1 MSLVMIGLEIHAQ
14 ITALNSKLF
23 CSCRGNYRDLRPN
36 SNICEICCGL
46 PGSLPVINQKA
57 IEYSTMTSIAL
68 GCKVPDK
75 IMFYRKNYFYPD
87 LPKNFQITQYNVYGI
102 SSIGIDGKYELE
114 DAKQIRISRIQLEE
128 DPGRIVYSE
137 GGMNPRNTALIDYNR
152 AGVAL
157 IEIVTEPDFT
167 GPKEVRQFLNKLSL
181 TLEHLGI
188 CDTLLE
194 GSVRCDVNVSMNGG
208 NKVEIKNINSFKEVE
223 KAIKYEITRQSSVYN
238 RNLNIEHET
247 RHWDDKKKITFKA
260 RSKEEEHDYRYFP
273 EPDIPVIVLGSDFVA
288 NLKKRMPEQPNQRFE
303 RFKLK
308 YKLSE
313 HTSNILINDK
323 KLADFFESTLKL
335 HFSPT
340 EIANILVT
348 DFKSLIENDNESTDY
363 LKNLKV
369 KPEHIAELAKLIEG
383 NKISRITAKD
393 ILVKIF
399 ESGKLPSEVVNSS
412 NSYKIADEKT
422 IMDAVQSVFDT
433 EKSAVED
440 AKKNTEAINFL
451 LGKVMKFT
459 NGRADPKI
467 AMRLINSKLSDPEK
481 Q

>member
-1 MSLVMIGLEIHAQ
+1 MSMVMIGLEIHAQ

-23 CSCRGNYRDLRPN
+23 CSCRGNYRDLGPN
-36 SNICEICCGL
+36 TNICEICCGL
-46 PGSLPVINQKA
+46 PGSLPVINKRA
-57 IEYSTMTSIAL
+57 IEYSTMTSVAL

-87 LPKNFQITQYNVYGI
+87 LPKNFQITQYNVYGF
-102 SSIGIDGKYELE
+102 SSIGVDGIYELD

-128 DPGRIVYSE
+128 DPGRIAYSE
-137 GGMNPRNTALIDYNR
+137 GGMNVRNSALIDYNR

-157 IEIVTEPDFT
+157 IEIVTKPDFT

-181 TLEHLGI
+181 TLEHIGV

-194 GSVRCDVNVSMNGG
+194 GSVRCDVNVSMEGG
-208 NKVEIKNINSFKEVE
+208 NKVEIKNINSFREVE
-223 KAIKYEITRQSSVYN
+223 KAINYEITRQTSLYS
-238 RNLNIEHET
+238 RNLKIEHET
-247 RHWDDKKKITFKA
+247 RHWDDRKKITFKS

-273 EPDIPVIVLGSDFVA
+273 EPDIPIIVLGNDFVS
-288 NLKKRMPEQPNQRFE
+288 NLKKRMPELPNQRFE
-303 RFKLK
+303 RFVSK

-323 KLADFFESTLKL
+323 KLADFFESTLKIY
-335 HFSPT
+335 FSPT
-340 EIANILVT
+340 EIANFLVT
-348 DFKSLIENDNESTDY
+348 DFKSLIEDDSESTDY

-369 KPEHIAELAKLIEG
+369 KPEHIAELVKLIEG

-399 ESGKLPSEVVNSS
+399 ESGMLPSEVMNNT
-412 NSYKIADEKT
+412 NSYKISDEKT
-422 IMDAVQSVFDT
+422 LMDAIQSVFDK

-440 AKKNTEAINFL
+440 AKTNSEAINFL

-467 AMRLINSKLSDPEK
+467 AMRIINNKLHNPDK
-481 Q
+481 

>member
-1 MSLVMIGLEIHAQ
+1 MSLIMIGLEIHAQ

-23 CSCRGNYRDLRPN
+23 CSCRGNYRDLGPN
-36 SNICEICCGL
+36 TNICEICCGL
-46 PGSLPVINQKA
+46 PGSLPVINQSA
-57 IEYSTMTSIAL
+57 IEYSTMTSLAL

-87 LPKNFQITQYNVYGI
+87 LPKNFQITQYNVYGF
-102 SSIGIDGKYELE
+102 SSIGVDGIYELD

-128 DPGRIVYSE
+128 DPGRIAYSE
-137 GGMNPRNTALIDYNR
+137 GGMNVRNSALIDYNR

-181 TLEHLGI
+181 TLEHIGV

-194 GSVRCDVNVSMNGG
+194 GSVRCDVNVSMEGG
-208 NKVEIKNINSFKEVE
+208 NKVEIKNINSFREVE
-223 KAIKYEITRQSSVYN
+223 KAINYEITRQSSLYS
-238 RNLNIEHET
+238 RNLKIEHET
-247 RHWDDKKKITFKA
+247 RHWDDRKKITFKS

-273 EPDIPVIVLGSDFVA
+273 EPDIPIIVLGNDFA
-288 NLKKRMPEQPNQRFE
+288 SNLKKRMPELPNQRFE
-303 RFKLK
+303 RFVSK

-323 KLADFFESTLKL
+323 KLADFFESTLKVY
-335 HFSPT
+335 FSPT
-340 EIANILVT
+340 EIANFLVT
-348 DFKSLIENDNESTDY
+348 DFKSLIEDDSESTDY

-369 KPEHIAELAKLIEG
+369 KPEHIAELVKLIEG

-399 ESGKLPSEVVNSS
+399 ESGMLPSEVMNNT
-412 NSYKIADEKT
+412 NSYKISDEKT
-422 IMDAVQSVFDT
+422 LVDAVQSVFDK

-440 AKKNTEAINFL
+440 AKTNSEAINFL

-467 AMRLINSKLSDPEK
+467 AMRIINNKLHNPDK
-481 Q
+481 

>member
-1 MSLVMIGLEIHAQ
+1 MIGLEIHAQ

-23 CSCRGNYRDLRPN
+23 CSCRGNYRDLKPN
-36 SNICEICCGL
+36 TNICEICCGL
-46 PGSLPVINQKA
+46 PGSLPIINQKA
-57 IEYSTMTSIAL
+57 IEYSTMTSLAF

-87 LPKNFQITQYNVYGI
+87 LPKNFQITQYNVYGF
-102 SSIGIDGKYELE
+102 SSIGVDGIYEVD

-128 DPGRIVYSE
+128 DPGRIAYSE
-137 GGMNPRNTALIDYNR
+137 GGMNVRNSALIDYNR

-181 TLEHLGI
+181 TLEHLGV
-188 CDTLLE
+188 CNTLLE
-194 GSVRCDVNVSMNGG
+194 GSVRCDVNVSVEGG
-208 NKVEIKNINSFKEVE
+208 NKIEIKNINSFREVE
-223 KAIKYEITRQSSVYN
+223 KAINYEITRQSSLYS
-238 RNLNIEHET
+238 RNLKIEHET
-247 RHWDDKKKITFKA
+247 RHWDDRKKITFKS

-273 EPDIPVIVLGSDFVA
+273 EPDIPVIVLGNDFVS
-288 NLKKRMPEQPNQRFE
+288 NLKKLMPELPNQRFE
-303 RFKLK
+303 RFVSK

-323 KLADFFESTLKL
+323 KLADFFESTLKV

-340 EIANILVT
+340 EIANFLIT
-348 DFKSLIENDNESTDY
+348 DFKSLIEDDSESTDY
-363 LKNLKV
+363 LKDLKV
-369 KPEHIAELAKLIEG
+369 KPEHIAELVKLIEG

-399 ESGKLPSEVVNSS
+399 ESGMLPSEVMNNT

-422 IMDAVQSVFDT
+422 LMDAVQSVFAK

-440 AKKNTEAINFL
+440 AKTNSEAINFL

-467 AMRLINSKLSDPEK
+467 AMRIINNRLHNPDK
-481 Q
+481 

>member
-23 CSCRGNYRDLRPN
+23 CSCRGIYRDLGPN
-36 SNICEICCGL
+36 TNICEICCGL

-57 IEYSTMTSIAL
+57 IEYSAMTSLAL

-87 LPKNFQITQYNVYGI
+87 LPKNFQITQYNVYGF
-102 SSIGIDGKYELE
+102 SSIGVDGIYELD

-128 DPGRIVYSE
+128 DPGRIAYSE
-137 GGMNPRNTALIDYNR
+137 GGMNVRNSALIDYNR

-181 TLEHLGI
+181 TLEHIGV

-194 GSVRCDVNVSMNGG
+194 GSVRCDVNVSMEGG
-208 NKVEIKNINSFKEVE
+208 NKVEIKNINSFREVE
-223 KAIKYEITRQSSVYN
+223 KAINYEITRQSSLYS
-238 RNLNIEHET
+238 RNLKIEHET
-247 RHWDDKKKITFKA
+247 RHWDDRKKITFKS

-273 EPDIPVIVLGSDFVA
+273 EPDIPIIVLGNDFVS
-288 NLKKRMPEQPNQRFE
+288 NLKKRMPELPNQRFE
-303 RFKLK
+303 RFVSK
-308 YKLSE
+308 YNLSE

-323 KLADFFESTLKL
+323 KLGDFFEATLKV

-340 EIANILVT
+340 EIANFLIT
-348 DFKSLIENDNESTDY
+348 DFKSLIEDDSESTDY

-369 KPEHIAELAKLIEG
+369 KPEHIAELVKLIEG

-399 ESGKLPSEVVNSS
+399 ESGMLPSEVMNNT

-422 IMDAVQSVFDT
+422 LMDAVQSVFDK

-440 AKKNTEAINFL
+440 AKTNSEAINFL

-467 AMRLINSKLSDPEK
+467 AMRIINNKLHNPDK
-481 Q
+481 

>member
-1 MSLVMIGLEIHAQ
+1 MIGLEIHAQ

-23 CSCRGNYRDLRPN
+23 CSCRGNYRDLGPN
-36 SNICEICCGL
+36 TNICEICCGL
-46 PGSLPVINQKA
+46 PGSLPVINKRA
-57 IEYSTMTSIAL
+57 IEYSTMTSVAL

-87 LPKNFQITQYNVYGI
+87 LPKNFQITQYNVYGF
-102 SSIGIDGKYELE
+102 SSIGVDGIYELD

-128 DPGRIVYSE
+128 DPGRIAYSE
-137 GGMNPRNTALIDYNR
+137 GGMNVRNSALIDYNR

-181 TLEHLGI
+181 TLEHIGV

-194 GSVRCDVNVSMNGG
+194 GSVRCDVNVSMEGG
-208 NKVEIKNINSFKEVE
+208 NKVEIKNINSFREVE
-223 KAIKYEITRQSSVYN
+223 KAINYEITRQSSLYS
-238 RNLNIEHET
+238 RNLKIEHET
-247 RHWDDKKKITFKA
+247 RHWDDRKKITFKS

-273 EPDIPVIVLGSDFVA
+273 EPDIPIIVLGNDFVS
-288 NLKKRMPEQPNQRFE
+288 NLKKRMPELPNQRFE
-303 RFKLK
+303 RFVSK

-323 KLADFFESTLKL
+323 KLADFFESTLRVY
-335 HFSPT
+335 FSPT
-340 EIANILVT
+340 EIANFLVT
-348 DFKSLIENDNESTDY
+348 DFKSLIEDDSESTDY

-369 KPEHIAELAKLIEG
+369 KPEHIAELVKLIEG

-399 ESGKLPSEVVNSS
+399 ESGMLPSEVMNNT
-412 NSYKIADEKT
+412 NSYKISDEKT
-422 IMDAVQSVFDT
+422 LMDAIQSVFDK

-440 AKKNTEAINFL
+440 AKTNSEAINFL

-467 AMRLINSKLSDPEK
+467 AMRIINNKLHNPDK
-481 Q
+481 

>member
-23 CSCRGNYRDLRPN
+23 CSCRGNYRDLGPN
-36 SNICEICCGL
+36 TNICEICCGL

-57 IEYSTMTSIAL
+57 IEYSTMTSLAL

-87 LPKNFQITQYNVYGI
+87 LPKNFQITQYNVYGF
-102 SSIGIDGKYELE
+102 SSIGIDGIYELD

-128 DPGRIVYSE
+128 DPGRIAYSE
-137 GGMNPRNTALIDYNR
+137 GGMNVRNSALIDYNR

-157 IEIVTEPDFT
+157 VEIVTEPDFT

-181 TLEHLGI
+181 TLEHIGV

-194 GSVRCDVNVSMNGG
+194 GSVRCDVNVSMEGG
-208 NKVEIKNINSFKEVE
+208 NKVEIKNINSFREVE
-223 KAIKYEITRQSSVYN
+223 KAINYEITRQSSLYS
-238 RNLNIEHET
+238 RNLKIEHET
-247 RHWDDKKKITFKA
+247 RHWDDRKKITFKS

-273 EPDIPVIVLGSDFVA
+273 EPDIPIIVLDNDFVS
-288 NLKKRMPEQPNQRFE
+288 NLKNRMPELPNQRFE
-303 RFKLK
+303 RFVSK

-323 KLADFFESTLKL
+323 KLADFFESTLRVY
-335 HFSPT
+335 FSPT
-340 EIANILVT
+340 EIANFLVT
-348 DFKSLIENDNESTDY
+348 DFKSLIEDDSESTDY

-369 KPEHIAELAKLIEG
+369 KPEHIAELVKLIES

-393 ILVKIF
+393 FLVKIF
-399 ESGKLPSEVVNSS
+399 ESGMLPSEVMNST
-412 NSYKIADEKT
+412 NSYKISDEKT
-422 IMDAVQSVFDT
+422 LVDAVQSVFDK

-440 AKKNTEAINFL
+440 AKTNSEAINFL

-467 AMRLINSKLSDPEK
+467 AIRIIFNKLHNPDK
-481 Q
+481 

>member
-23 CSCRGNYRDLRPN
+23 CTCRGNYRDLGPN
-36 SNICEICCGL
+36 TNICEICCGL

-57 IEYSTMTSIAL
+57 IEYSTMTSLAL

-87 LPKNFQITQYNVYGI
+87 LPKNFQITQYNVYGF
-102 SSIGIDGKYELE
+102 SSIGVDGIYELD

-128 DPGRIVYSE
+128 DPGRIAYSE
-137 GGMNPRNTALIDYNR
+137 GGMNVRNSALIDYNR

-181 TLEHLGI
+181 TLEHIGV

-194 GSVRCDVNVSMNGG
+194 GSVRCDVNVSMEGG
-208 NKVEIKNINSFKEVE
+208 NKVEIKNINSFREVE
-223 KAIKYEITRQSSVYN
+223 KAINYEITRQSSLYS
-238 RNLNIEHET
+238 RNLKIEHET
-247 RHWDDKKKITFKA
+247 RHWDDRKKITFKS

-273 EPDIPVIVLGSDFVA
+273 EPDIPIIVLGNDFVS
-288 NLKKRMPEQPNQRFE
+288 NLKNRMPELPNQRFE
-303 RFKLK
+303 RFVSK

-323 KLADFFESTLKL
+323 KLADFFESTLRVY
-335 HFSPT
+335 FSPT
-340 EIANILVT
+340 EIANFLVT
-348 DFKSLIENDNESTDY
+348 DFKSLIEDDSESTDY

-369 KPEHIAELAKLIEG
+369 KPEHIAELVKLIAG

-399 ESGKLPSEVVNSS
+399 ESGMLPSEVMNST
-412 NSYKIADEKT
+412 NSYKISDEKT
-422 IMDAVQSVFDT
+422 LVDAVQSVFDK

-440 AKKNTEAINFL
+440 AKTNNEAINFL

-467 AMRLINSKLSDPEK
+467 AMRIINNKLHNPDK
-481 Q
+481 

>member
-14 ITALNSKLF
+14 ITVLESKLF

-36 SNICEICCGL
+36 TNICETCCGL
-46 PGSLPVINQKA
+46 PGTLPIINKKA

-87 LPKNFQITQYNVYGI
+87 LPKNFQITQYNVYGF
-102 SSIGIDGKYELE
+102 SSIGVEGLFEL
-114 DAKQIRISRIQLEE
+114 DDSKKIRIRRIQLEE
-128 DPGRIVYSE
+128 DPGRIIYLE
-137 GGMNPRNTALIDYNR
+137 GGMNVRNSALIDYNR

-167 GPKEVRQFLNKLSL
+167 NPKEVRLFLNKLSL
-181 TLEHLGI
+181 TLEHLGV
-188 CDTLLE
+188 CNTLME
-194 GSVRCDVNVSMNGG
+194 GSVRCDVNVSMKGG

-223 KAIKYEITRQSSVYN
+223 KAINYEITRQTSMYN
-238 RNLNIEHET
+238 RNIKIESET
-247 RHWDDKKKITFKA
+247 RHWDDKKKITYKS

-273 EPDIPVIVLGSDFVA
+273 EPDIPIIVLGDNFVS
-288 NLKKRMPEQPNQRFE
+288 NLKDHMPELPSQRFD
-303 RFKLK
+303 RFVSK

-323 KLADFFESTLKL
+323 KLADFFESTLKIY
-335 HFSPT
+335 FSPV
-340 EIANILVT
+340 EIANFLIT
-348 DFKSLIENDNESTDY
+348 EFKSMIEDESESTDY
-363 LKNLKV
+363 LRNMKV
-369 KPEHIAELAKLIEG
+369 KPEHIAELVKMIEG
-383 NKISRITAKD
+383 NKISRTTAKD

-399 ESGKLPSEVVNSS
+399 ESGLLPSEVVNNT
-412 NSYKIADEKT
+412 NSFKIADEK
-422 IMDAVQSVFDT
+422 ILMDAVESVFDT

-440 AKKNTEAINFL
+440 AKTNHEAINFL

-467 AMRLINSKLSDPEK
+467 AMRLINNKLKKPNA
-481 Q
+481 

>member
-1 MSLVMIGLEIHAQ
+1 MIGLEIHAQ

-23 CSCRGNYRDLRPN
+23 CSCRGNYRDLKPN
-36 SNICEICCGL
+36 TNICEICCGL
-46 PGSLPVINQKA
+46 PGSLPIINQKA
-57 IEYSTMTSIAL
+57 IEYSTMTSLAL

-87 LPKNFQITQYNVYGI
+87 LPKNFQITQYNVYGF
-102 SSIGIDGKYELE
+102 SSIGVDGIYDLD

-128 DPGRIVYSE
+128 DPGRIAYPE
-137 GGMNPRNTALIDYNR
+137 GGMNVRNSALIDYNR

-181 TLEHLGI
+181 TLEHMGM
-188 CDTLLE
+188 CNTLLE
-194 GSVRCDVNVSMNGG
+194 GSVRCDVNVSMEGG
-208 NKVEIKNINSFKEVE
+208 NKVEIKNINSFREVE
-223 KAIKYEITRQSSVYN
+223 KAINYEITRQSSLYS
-238 RNLNIEHET
+238 RNLKIEHET
-247 RHWDDKKKITFKA
+247 RHWDDRKKITFKS

-273 EPDIPVIVLGSDFVA
+273 EPDIPVIVLGNDFVS
-288 NLKKRMPEQPNQRFE
+288 NLKKLMPELPNQRFE
-303 RFKLK
+303 RFVSK

-323 KLADFFESTLKL
+323 KLADFFESTLKV

-340 EIANILVT
+340 EIANFLIT
-348 DFKSLIENDNESTDY
+348 DFKSLIEDDSESTDY
-363 LKNLKV
+363 LKDLKV
-369 KPEHIAELAKLIEG
+369 KPEHIAELVKLIEG

-399 ESGKLPSEVVNSS
+399 ESGMLPSEVMNNT
-412 NSYKIADEKT
+412 NSYKIADEET
-422 IMDAVQSVFDT
+422 LMDAVQSVFDK

-440 AKKNTEAINFL
+440 AKTNSEAINFL

-467 AMRLINSKLSDPEK
+467 AMRIINNRLHNPDK
-481 Q
+481 

>member
-23 CSCRGNYRDLRPN
+23 CSCRGNYRDLGPN
-36 SNICEICCGL
+36 TNICEICCGL

-57 IEYSTMTSIAL
+57 IEYSAMTSLAL

-87 LPKNFQITQYNVYGI
+87 LPKNFQITQYNVYGY
-102 SSIGIDGKYELE
+102 SSIGVDGIYEL
-114 DAKQIRISRIQLEE
+114 DDTKQIRISRIQLEE
-128 DPGRIVYSE
+128 DPGRIAYSN
-137 GGMNPRNTALIDYNR
+137 GSMNVRNSVLLDYNR

-167 GPKEVRQFLNKLSL
+167 SPKEVRQFLNKLSL
-181 TLEHLGI
+181 TLEHI
-188 CDTLLE
+188 DVCDTLLE
-194 GSVRCDVNVSMNGG
+194 GSVRCDVNVSMEGG
-208 NKVEIKNINSFKEVE
+208 NKVEIKNINSFREVE
-223 KAIKYEITRQSSVYN
+223 KAINYEIARQSNLYS
-238 RNLNIEHET
+238 RNLKIELET
-247 RHWDDKKKITFKA
+247 RHWDDRKKITFKS

-273 EPDIPVIVLGSDFVA
+273 EPDIPIIVLGNDFVS
-288 NLKKRMPEQPNQRFE
+288 NLKKRMPELPNQRFE
-303 RFKLK
+303 RFVSK

-323 KLADFFESTLKL
+323 KLADFFEATLKV

-340 EIANILVT
+340 EIANFLIT
-348 DFKSLIENDNESTDY
+348 DFKSLIEDDSESIDY

-369 KPEHIAELAKLIEG
+369 KPEHIAELVKLIEG

-399 ESGKLPSEVVNSS
+399 ESGMLPSEVMNNT

-422 IMDAVQSVFDT
+422 LMDAVQSVFDK

-440 AKKNTEAINFL
+440 AKTNSEAINFL

-467 AMRLINSKLSDPEK
+467 AMRIINNKLHNPDK
-481 Q
+481 

>member
-1 MSLVMIGLEIHAQ
+1 
-14 ITALNSKLF
+14 
-23 CSCRGNYRDLRPN
+23 
-36 SNICEICCGL
+36 
-46 PGSLPVINQKA
+46 
-57 IEYSTMTSIAL
+57 MTSLAL

-87 LPKNFQITQYNVYGI
+87 LPKNFQITQYNVYGF
-102 SSIGIDGKYELE
+102 SSIGVDGIYELD

-128 DPGRIVYSE
+128 DPGRIAYSE
-137 GGMNPRNTALIDYNR
+137 GGMNVRNSALIDYNR

-181 TLEHLGI
+181 TLEHIGV

-194 GSVRCDVNVSMNGG
+194 GSVRCDVNVSMEGG
-208 NKVEIKNINSFKEVE
+208 NKVEIKNINSFREVE
-223 KAIKYEITRQSSVYN
+223 KAINYEITRQSSLYS
-238 RNLNIEHET
+238 RKLKIEHET
-247 RHWDDKKKITFKA
+247 RHWDDRKKITFKS

-273 EPDIPVIVLGSDFVA
+273 EPDIPIIVLGNDFVS
-288 NLKKRMPEQPNQRFE
+288 NLKKRMPELPNQRFE
-303 RFKLK
+303 RFVSK
-308 YKLSE
+308 YNLSE

-323 KLADFFESTLKL
+323 KLADFFEATLKV

-340 EIANILVT
+340 EIANFLIT
-348 DFKSLIENDNESTDY
+348 DFKSLIEDDSESTDY

-369 KPEHIAELAKLIEG
+369 KPEHIAELVKLIEG

-399 ESGKLPSEVVNSS
+399 ESGMLPSEVMNNT

-422 IMDAVQSVFDT
+422 LMDAVQSVFDK

-440 AKKNTEAINFL
+440 AKTNSEAINFL

-467 AMRLINSKLSDPEK
+467 AMRIINNKLHNPDK
-481 Q
+481 

>member
-23 CSCRGNYRDLRPN
+23 CSCRGNYRDLGPN
-36 SNICEICCGL
+36 TNICEICCGL

-57 IEYSTMTSIAL
+57 IEYSTMTSLAL

-87 LPKNFQITQYNVYGI
+87 LPKNFQITQYNVYGF
-102 SSIGIDGKYELE
+102 SSIGIDGIYELD
-114 DAKQIRISRIQLEE
+114 DAKQIRISRVQLEE
-128 DPGRIVYSE
+128 DPGRIAYSE
-137 GGMNPRNTALIDYNR
+137 GGMNVRNSALIDYNR

-181 TLEHLGI
+181 TLEHIGV

-194 GSVRCDVNVSMNGG
+194 GSVRCDVNVSMEGG
-208 NKVEIKNINSFKEVE
+208 NKVEIKNINSFREVE
-223 KAIKYEITRQSSVYN
+223 KAIKYEITRQSSLYS
-238 RNLNIEHET
+238 RNLKIEHET
-247 RHWDDKKKITFKA
+247 RHWDDRKKITFKS

-273 EPDIPVIVLGSDFVA
+273 EPDIPIIVLDNDFVS
-288 NLKKRMPEQPNQRFE
+288 NLKNRMPELPNQRFE
-303 RFKLK
+303 RFVSK

-323 KLADFFESTLKL
+323 KLADFFESTLRVY
-335 HFSPT
+335 FSPT
-340 EIANILVT
+340 EIANFLVT
-348 DFKSLIENDNESTDY
+348 DFKSLIEDDSESTDY

-369 KPEHIAELAKLIEG
+369 KPEHIAELVKLIEG

-393 ILVKIF
+393 FLVKIF
-399 ESGKLPSEVVNSS
+399 ESGMLPSEVMNST
-412 NSYKIADEKT
+412 NSYKISDEKT
-422 IMDAVQSVFDT
+422 LVDAVQSVFDK

-440 AKKNTEAINFL
+440 AKTNSEAINFL

-467 AMRLINSKLSDPEK
+467 AMRIINNKLHNPDK
-481 Q
+481 

>member
-23 CSCRGNYRDLRPN
+23 CSCRGNYRELGPN
-36 SNICEICCGL
+36 TNICEICCGL

-57 IEYSTMTSIAL
+57 IEYSAMTSLAL

-87 LPKNFQITQYNVYGI
+87 LPKNFQITQYNVYGF
-102 SSIGIDGKYELE
+102 SSIGVDGKYELD

-128 DPGRIVYSE
+128 DPGRIAYSE
-137 GGMNPRNTALIDYNR
+137 GSMNVRNSVLLDYNR

-167 GPKEVRQFLNKLSL
+167 SPKEVRQFLNKLSL
-181 TLEHLGI
+181 TLEHIGV

-194 GSVRCDVNVSMNGG
+194 GSVRCDVNVSMEGG
-208 NKVEIKNINSFKEVE
+208 NKVEIKNINSFREVE
-223 KAIKYEITRQSSVYN
+223 KAINYEITRQSSLYS
-238 RNLNIEHET
+238 RNLKIELET
-247 RHWDDKKKITFKA
+247 RHWDDRKKITFKS

-273 EPDIPVIVLGSDFVA
+273 EPDIPIIVLGNDFVS
-288 NLKKRMPEQPNQRFE
+288 NLKKRMPELPNQRFE
-303 RFKLK
+303 RFVSK

-323 KLADFFESTLKL
+323 KLADFFEVTLKV

-340 EIANILVT
+340 EIANFLIT
-348 DFKSLIENDNESTDY
+348 DFKSLIEDDSESTDY

-369 KPEHIAELAKLIEG
+369 KPEHIAELVKLIEG

-393 ILVKIF
+393 FLVKIF
-399 ESGKLPSEVVNSS
+399 ESGMLPSEAMNST
-412 NSYKIADEKT
+412 NSYKISDEKT
-422 IMDAVQSVFDT
+422 LVDAVQSVFDK

-440 AKKNTEAINFL
+440 AKTNSEAINFL

-467 AMRLINSKLSDPEK
+467 AMRIINNKLHNPDK
-481 Q
+481 

>member
-14 ITALNSKLF
+14 ITELKSKLF

-36 SNICEICCGL
+36 TNICETCCGL
-46 PGSLPVINQKA
+46 PGTLPIINKKA

-87 LPKNFQITQYNVYGI
+87 LPKNFQITQYNVYGF
-102 SSIGIDGKYELE
+102 SSIGVDGSFEL
-114 DAKQIRISRIQLEE
+114 DDSKKIRISRIQLEE
-128 DPGRIVYSE
+128 DPGRIAYVE
-137 GGMNPRNTALIDYNR
+137 GGMNVSNSALIDYNR

-167 GPKEVRQFLNKLSL
+167 NPKEVRLFLNKLSL

-188 CDTLLE
+188 CDTLME
-194 GSVRCDVNVSMNGG
+194 GSVRCDVNVSMKGG

-223 KAIKYEITRQSSVYN
+223 KAINYEITRQTSLYN
-238 RNLNIEHET
+238 RNIKIESET
-247 RHWDDKKKITFKA
+247 RHWDDRKKITFKA

-273 EPDIPVIVLGSDFVA
+273 EPDIPVIVLGDNFVS
-288 NLKKRMPEQPNQRFE
+288 NLKDHMPELPNQRFD
-303 RFKLK
+303 RFVLK
-308 YKLSE
+308 YNLSE

-323 KLADFFESTLKL
+323 KLADFFESTLKVY
-335 HFSPT
+335 FSPV
-340 EIANILVT
+340 EIANFLIT
-348 DFKSLIENDNESTDY
+348 DFKSMIEDDSDNTDY
-363 LKNLKV
+363 LRNIKV
-369 KPEHIAELAKLIEG
+369 KPEHIAELVKMIEG

-399 ESGKLPSEVVNSS
+399 ESGILPSEAVNNT
-412 NSYKIADEKT
+412 NSFKIADEKT
-422 IMDAVQSVFDT
+422 LMDAVESVFKT

-440 AKKNTEAINFL
+440 AKRNHEAINFL

-467 AMRLINSKLSDPEK
+467 AMRLINNKLNKPDA
-481 Q
+481 

>member
-1 MSLVMIGLEIHAQ
+1 
-14 ITALNSKLF
+14 
-23 CSCRGNYRDLRPN
+23 
-36 SNICEICCGL
+36 
-46 PGSLPVINQKA
+46 
-57 IEYSTMTSIAL
+57 MTSVAL

-87 LPKNFQITQYNVYGI
+87 LPKNFQITQYNVYGF
-102 SSIGIDGKYELE
+102 SSIGVDGIYELD

-128 DPGRIVYSE
+128 DPGRIAYSE
-137 GGMNPRNTALIDYNR
+137 GGMNVGNSALIDYNR

-157 IEIVTEPDFT
+157 IEIVTKPDFT

-181 TLEHLGI
+181 TLEYIGV

-194 GSVRCDVNVSMNGG
+194 GSVRCDVNVSMEGG
-208 NKVEIKNINSFKEVE
+208 NKVEIKNINSFREVE
-223 KAIKYEITRQSSVYN
+223 KAINYEITRQSSLYS
-238 RNLNIEHET
+238 RNLKIEHET
-247 RHWDDKKKITFKA
+247 RHWDDRKKITFKS

-273 EPDIPVIVLGSDFVA
+273 EPDIPIIVLGNDFVSD
-288 NLKKRMPEQPNQRFE
+288 LKKRMPELPNQRFE
-303 RFKLK
+303 RFVSK

-323 KLADFFESTLKL
+323 KLADFFESTLEVY
-335 HFSPT
+335 FSPT
-340 EIANILVT
+340 EIANFLVT
-348 DFKSLIENDNESTDY
+348 DFKSLIEDNSESTDY

-369 KPEHIAELAKLIEG
+369 KPEHIAELVKLIEG

-399 ESGKLPSEVVNSS
+399 ESGVLPSEVMNNT
-412 NSYKIADEKT
+412 NSYKISDEKT
-422 IMDAVQSVFDT
+422 LMDAIQSVFDK

-440 AKKNTEAINFL
+440 AKTNSEAINFL

-459 NGRADPKI
+459 DGRADPKI
-467 AMRLINSKLSDPEK
+467 AMRIINNKLHNSDK
-481 Q
+481 

>member
-23 CSCRGNYRDLRPN
+23 CTCRGNYRDLGPN
-36 SNICEICCGL
+36 TNICEICCGL

-57 IEYSTMTSIAL
+57 IEYSAMTSLAL

-87 LPKNFQITQYNVYGI
+87 LPKNFQITQYNVYGF
-102 SSIGIDGKYELE
+102 SSIGVDGIYELD

-128 DPGRIVYSE
+128 DPGRIAYSE
-137 GGMNPRNTALIDYNR
+137 GGMNVRNSALIDYNR

-181 TLEHLGI
+181 TLEHIGV

-194 GSVRCDVNVSMNGG
+194 GSVRCDVNVSMEGG
-208 NKVEIKNINSFKEVE
+208 NKVEIKNINSFREVE
-223 KAIKYEITRQSSVYN
+223 KAINYEITRQSSLYS
-238 RNLNIEHET
+238 RNLKIEHET
-247 RHWDDKKKITFKA
+247 RHWDDRKKITFKS

-273 EPDIPVIVLGSDFVA
+273 EPDIPIIVLGNDFVS
-288 NLKKRMPEQPNQRFE
+288 NLKKRMPELPNQRFE
-303 RFKLK
+303 RFVSK
-308 YKLSE
+308 YNLSE

-323 KLADFFESTLKL
+323 KLVDFFEATLKV

-340 EIANILVT
+340 EIANFLIT
-348 DFKSLIENDNESTDY
+348 DFKSLIEDDSESTDY

-369 KPEHIAELAKLIEG
+369 KPEHIAELVKLIEG

-399 ESGKLPSEVVNSS
+399 ESGMLPSEVMNNT

-422 IMDAVQSVFDT
+422 LMDAVQSVFDK

-440 AKKNTEAINFL
+440 AKTNSEAINFL

-467 AMRLINSKLSDPEK
+467 AMRIINNKLHNPDK
-481 Q
+481 

>member
-23 CSCRGNYRDLRPN
+23 CSCRGNYRDLGPN
-36 SNICEICCGL
+36 TNICEICCGL

-57 IEYSTMTSIAL
+57 IEYSAMTSLAL

-87 LPKNFQITQYNVYGI
+87 LPKNFQITQYNVYGF
-102 SSIGIDGKYELE
+102 SSIGVDGIYELD

-128 DPGRIVYSE
+128 DPGRIAYSE
-137 GGMNPRNTALIDYNR
+137 GGMNVRNSALIDYNR

-181 TLEHLGI
+181 TLEHIGV

-194 GSVRCDVNVSMNGG
+194 GSVRCDVNVSMEGG
-208 NKVEIKNINSFKEVE
+208 NKVEIKNINSFREVE
-223 KAIKYEITRQSSVYN
+223 KAINYEITRQSSLYS
-238 RNLNIEHET
+238 RNLKIEHET
-247 RHWDDKKKITFKA
+247 RHWDDRKKITFKS

-273 EPDIPVIVLGSDFVA
+273 EPDIPIIVLGNDFVS
-288 NLKKRMPEQPNQRFE
+288 NLKKRMPELPNQRFE
-303 RFKLK
+303 RFVSK
-308 YKLSE
+308 YNLSE

-323 KLADFFESTLKL
+323 KLGDFFEATLKV

-340 EIANILVT
+340 EIANFLIT
-348 DFKSLIENDNESTDY
+348 DFKSLIEDDSESTDY

-369 KPEHIAELAKLIEG
+369 KPEHIAELVKLIEG

-399 ESGKLPSEVVNSS
+399 ESGMLPSEVMNNT

-422 IMDAVQSVFDT
+422 LMDAVQSVFDK

-440 AKKNTEAINFL
+440 AKTNSEAINFL

-467 AMRLINSKLSDPEK
+467 AMRIINNKLHFPDK
-481 Q
+481 

>member
-23 CSCRGNYRDLRPN
+23 CSCRGNYRDLGPN
-36 SNICEICCGL
+36 TNICEICCGL
-46 PGSLPVINQKA
+46 PGTLPVINQKA
-57 IEYSTMTSIAL
+57 IEYSATTSLAL

-87 LPKNFQITQYNVYGI
+87 LPKNFQITQYNVYGF
-102 SSIGIDGKYELE
+102 SSIGVDGIYELD

-128 DPGRIVYSE
+128 DPGRIAYSE
-137 GGMNPRNTALIDYNR
+137 GGMNVRNSALIDYNR

-181 TLEHLGI
+181 TLEHIGV

-194 GSVRCDVNVSMNGG
+194 GSVRCDVNVSMEGG
-208 NKVEIKNINSFKEVE
+208 NKVEIKNINSFREVE
-223 KAIKYEITRQSSVYN
+223 KAINYEITRQSSLYS
-238 RNLNIEHET
+238 RKLKIEHET
-247 RHWDDKKKITFKA
+247 RHWDDRKKITFKS

-273 EPDIPVIVLGSDFVA
+273 EPDIPIIVLGNDFVS
-288 NLKKRMPEQPNQRFE
+288 NLKKRMPELPNQRFE
-303 RFKLK
+303 RFVSK

-323 KLADFFESTLKL
+323 KLADFFESTLKVY
-335 HFSPT
+335 FSPT
-340 EIANILVT
+340 EIANFLVT
-348 DFKSLIENDNESTDY
+348 DFKSLIEDDSESTDY

-369 KPEHIAELAKLIEG
+369 KPEHIAELVKLIEG

-399 ESGKLPSEVVNSS
+399 ESGMLPSEVMNNT

-422 IMDAVQSVFDT
+422 LMDAVQSVFDK

-440 AKKNTEAINFL
+440 AKTNSEAINFL

-467 AMRLINSKLSDPEK
+467 AMRIINNKLHNPDK
-481 Q
+481 

>member
-1 MSLVMIGLEIHAQ
+1 MIGLEIHAQ

-23 CSCRGNYRDLRPN
+23 CSCRGNYRDLGPN
-36 SNICEICCGL
+36 TNICEICCGL
-46 PGSLPVINQKA
+46 PGSLPAINQMA
-57 IEYSTMTSIAL
+57 IEYSTMTSVAL

-87 LPKNFQITQYNVYGI
+87 LPKNFQITQYNVYGF
-102 SSIGIDGKYELE
+102 SSIGVDGIYELD

-128 DPGRIVYSE
+128 DPGRIAYSE
-137 GGMNPRNTALIDYNR
+137 GGMNVRNSALIDYNR

-157 IEIVTEPDFT
+157 IEIVTKPDFT

-181 TLEHLGI
+181 TLEYIGV

-194 GSVRCDVNVSMNGG
+194 GSVRCDVNVSMEGG
-208 NKVEIKNINSFKEVE
+208 NKVEIKNINSFREVE
-223 KAIKYEITRQSSVYN
+223 KAINYEITRQSSLYS
-238 RNLNIEHET
+238 RNLKIEHET
-247 RHWDDKKKITFKA
+247 RHWDDRKKITFKS

-273 EPDIPVIVLGSDFVA
+273 EPDIPIIVLGNDFVS
-288 NLKKRMPEQPNQRFE
+288 NLKKRMPELPNQRFE
-303 RFKLK
+303 RFISK

-323 KLADFFESTLKL
+323 KLADFFESTLKVY
-335 HFSPT
+335 FSPT
-340 EIANILVT
+340 EIANFLVT
-348 DFKSLIENDNESTDY
+348 DFKSLLEDNSESTDY

-369 KPEHIAELAKLIEG
+369 KPEHIAELVKLIEG

-399 ESGKLPSEVVNSS
+399 ESGVLPSEVMNNT
-412 NSYKIADEKT
+412 NSYKISDEKT
-422 IMDAVQSVFDT
+422 LMDAIQSVFDK

-440 AKKNTEAINFL
+440 AKTNSEAINFL

-467 AMRLINSKLSDPEK
+467 AMRIINNKLHNPDK
-481 Q
+481 

>member
-1 MSLVMIGLEIHAQ
+1 MIGLEIHAQ

-23 CSCRGNYRDLRPN
+23 CTCRGNYRDLGPN
-36 SNICEICCGL
+36 TNICEICCGL
-46 PGSLPVINQKA
+46 PGSLPVVNQKA
-57 IEYSTMTSIAL
+57 IEYSATTSLAL

-87 LPKNFQITQYNVYGI
+87 LPKNFQITQYNVYGF
-102 SSIGIDGKYELE
+102 SSIGVDGIYELD

-128 DPGRIVYSE
+128 DPGRIAYSE
-137 GGMNPRNTALIDYNR
+137 GGMNVRNSALIDYNR

-181 TLEHLGI
+181 TLEHIGV

-194 GSVRCDVNVSMNGG
+194 GSVRCDVNVSMEGG
-208 NKVEIKNINSFKEVE
+208 NKVEIKNINSFREVE
-223 KAIKYEITRQSSVYN
+223 KAINYEITRQSSLYS
-238 RNLNIEHET
+238 RKLKIEHET
-247 RHWDDKKKITFKA
+247 RHWDDRKKITFKS

-273 EPDIPVIVLGSDFVA
+273 EPDIPIIVLGNDFVS
-288 NLKKRMPEQPNQRFE
+288 NLKKRMPELPNQRFE
-303 RFKLK
+303 RFVSK

-323 KLADFFESTLKL
+323 KLADFFESTLKVY
-335 HFSPT
+335 FSPT
-340 EIANILVT
+340 EIANFLVT
-348 DFKSLIENDNESTDY
+348 DFKSLIEDDSESTDY

-369 KPEHIAELAKLIEG
+369 KPEHIAELVKLIEG

-399 ESGKLPSEVVNSS
+399 ESGMLPSEVMNNT
-412 NSYKIADEKT
+412 NSYKISDEKT
-422 IMDAVQSVFDT
+422 LMDAVQSVFDK

-440 AKKNTEAINFL
+440 AKTNSEAINFL

-467 AMRLINSKLSDPEK
+467 AMRIINNKLHNPDK
-481 Q
+481 

>member
-23 CSCRGNYRDLRPN
+23 CSCRGNYRDLGPN
-36 SNICEICCGL
+36 TNICEICCGL

-57 IEYSTMTSIAL
+57 IEYSTMTSLAL

-87 LPKNFQITQYNVYGI
+87 LPKNFQITQYNVYGF
-102 SSIGIDGKYELE
+102 SSIGIDGIYELD

-128 DPGRIVYSE
+128 DPGRIAYSE
-137 GGMNPRNTALIDYNR
+137 GGMNVRNSALIDYNR

-181 TLEHLGI
+181 TLEHIGV

-194 GSVRCDVNVSMNGG
+194 GSVRCDVNVSMEGG
-208 NKVEIKNINSFKEVE
+208 NKVEIKNINSFREVE
-223 KAIKYEITRQSSVYN
+223 KAINYEITRQSSLYS
-238 RNLNIEHET
+238 RNLKIEHET
-247 RHWDDKKKITFKA
+247 RHWDDRKKITFKS

-273 EPDIPVIVLGSDFVA
+273 EPDIPIIVLGNDFVSK
-288 NLKKRMPEQPNQRFE
+288 LKNRMPELPNQRFE
-303 RFKLK
+303 RFVSK

-323 KLADFFESTLKL
+323 KLADFFESTLRVY
-335 HFSPT
+335 FSPT
-340 EIANILVT
+340 EIANFLVT
-348 DFKSLIENDNESTDY
+348 DFKSLIEDDSESTDY

-369 KPEHIAELAKLIEG
+369 KPEHIAELVKLIES

-393 ILVKIF
+393 FLVKIF
-399 ESGKLPSEVVNSS
+399 ESGMLPSEVMNST
-412 NSYKIADEKT
+412 NSYKISDEKT
-422 IMDAVQSVFDT
+422 LEDAVQSVFDK

-440 AKKNTEAINFL
+440 AKTNSEAINFL

-467 AMRLINSKLSDPEK
+467 AMRIINNKLHNPDK
-481 Q
+481 

>member
-23 CSCRGNYRDLRPN
+23 CSCRGNYRDLGPN
-36 SNICEICCGL
+36 TNICEICCGL
-46 PGSLPVINQKA
+46 PGSLPVINQRA
-57 IEYSTMTSIAL
+57 IEYSAMTSLAL

-75 IMFYRKNYFYPD
+75 VMFYRKNYFYPD
-87 LPKNFQITQYNVYGI
+87 LPKNFQITQYNVYGF
-102 SSIGIDGKYELE
+102 SSIGVDGIYELD

-128 DPGRIVYSE
+128 DPGRIAYSE
-137 GGMNPRNTALIDYNR
+137 GGMNVRNSALIDYNR

-181 TLEHLGI
+181 TLEHIGV

-194 GSVRCDVNVSMNGG
+194 GSVRCDVNVSMEGG
-208 NKVEIKNINSFKEVE
+208 NKVEIKNINSFREVE
-223 KAIKYEITRQSSVYN
+223 KAINYEITRQSSLYS
-238 RNLNIEHET
+238 RNLKIEHET
-247 RHWDDKKKITFKA
+247 RHWDDRKKITFKS

-273 EPDIPVIVLGSDFVA
+273 EPDIPIIVLGNDFVS
-288 NLKKRMPEQPNQRFE
+288 NLIKRMPELPNQRFE
-303 RFKLK
+303 RFVSK

-323 KLADFFESTLKL
+323 KLADFFESTLRVY
-335 HFSPT
+335 FSPT
-340 EIANILVT
+340 EIANFLVT
-348 DFKSLIENDNESTDY
+348 DFKSLIEDDNESTDY

-369 KPEHIAELAKLIEG
+369 KPEHIAELVKLIEG

-399 ESGKLPSEVVNSS
+399 ESGMLPSEVMNNT
-412 NSYKIADEKT
+412 NSYKISDEKT
-422 IMDAVQSVFDT
+422 LMDAVQSVFDK

-440 AKKNTEAINFL
+440 AKTNSEAINFL

-467 AMRLINSKLSDPEK
+467 ATRIINNKLQNPDK
-481 Q
+481 

>member
-23 CSCRGNYRDLRPN
+23 CSCRGNYRDLGPN
-36 SNICEICCGL
+36 TNICEICCGL

-57 IEYSTMTSIAL
+57 IEYSAMTSLAL

-87 LPKNFQITQYNVYGI
+87 LPKNFQITQYNVYGF
-102 SSIGIDGKYELE
+102 SSIGVDGIYELD

-128 DPGRIVYSE
+128 DPGRIEYSE
-137 GGMNPRNTALIDYNR
+137 GGMNVRNSALIDYNR

-181 TLEHLGI
+181 TLEHIGV

-194 GSVRCDVNVSMNGG
+194 GSVRCDVNVSMEGG
-208 NKVEIKNINSFKEVE
+208 NKVEIKNINSFREVE
-223 KAIKYEITRQSSVYN
+223 KAINYEITRQSSLYS
-238 RNLNIEHET
+238 RNLKIEHET
-247 RHWDDKKKITFKA
+247 RHWDDRKKITFKS

-273 EPDIPVIVLGSDFVA
+273 EPDIPIIVLGNDFVS
-288 NLKKRMPEQPNQRFE
+288 NLKKRMPELPNQRFE
-303 RFKLK
+303 RFVSK

-323 KLADFFESTLKL
+323 KLGDFFESTLKVY
-335 HFSPT
+335 FSPT
-340 EIANILVT
+340 EIANFIVT
-348 DFKSLIENDNESTDY
+348 DFKSLIEDDSESTDY

-369 KPEHIAELAKLIEG
+369 KPEHIAELVKLIEG

-399 ESGKLPSEVVNSS
+399 ESGMLPSEVMNNT
-412 NSYKIADEKT
+412 NSYKISDEKT
-422 IMDAVQSVFDT
+422 LMDAVQSVFDK

-440 AKKNTEAINFL
+440 AKTNSEAINFL

-467 AMRLINSKLSDPEK
+467 AMRIINNKLHNPDK
-481 Q
+481 

>member
-14 ITALNSKLF
+14 ITVLESKLF

-36 SNICEICCGL
+36 TNICETCCGL
-46 PGSLPVINQKA
+46 PGTLPIINKKA

-68 GCKVPDK
+68 SCKVPDK

-87 LPKNFQITQYNVYGI
+87 LPKNFQITQYNVYGF
-102 SSIGIDGKYELE
+102 SSIGVEGSFEL
-114 DAKQIRISRIQLEE
+114 DDSKKIRISRIQLEE
-128 DPGRIVYSE
+128 DPGRITYLE
-137 GGMNPRNTALIDYNR
+137 GGMNVRNSALIDYNR

-167 GPKEVRQFLNKLSL
+167 NPKEVRLFLNKLSL
-181 TLEHLGI
+181 TLEHLGV
-188 CDTLLE
+188 CNTLME
-194 GSVRCDVNVSMNGG
+194 GSVRCDVNVSMRGG

-223 KAIKYEITRQSSVYN
+223 KAINYEITRQTSMYN
-238 RNLNIEHET
+238 RNIKIDSET
-247 RHWDDKKKITFKA
+247 RHWDDKKKITYKS

-273 EPDIPVIVLGSDFVA
+273 EPDIPIIVLGDNFVS
-288 NLKKRMPEQPNQRFE
+288 NLKAHMPELPRQRFD
-303 RFKLK
+303 RFVSK

-323 KLADFFESTLKL
+323 RLADFFESTLKIY
-335 HFSPT
+335 FSPV
-340 EIANILVT
+340 EIANFLIT
-348 DFKSLIENDNESTDY
+348 EFKSMIEDDSDSTDY
-363 LKNLKV
+363 LRNMKV
-369 KPEHIAELAKLIEG
+369 KPEHIAELVKMIEG
-383 NKISRITAKD
+383 NKISRATAKD

-399 ESGKLPSEVVNSS
+399 ESGLLPSEVVNNT
-412 NSYKIADEKT
+412 NSFKIADEK
-422 IMDAVQSVFDT
+422 ILMDAVESVFDT

-440 AKKNTEAINFL
+440 AKTNHEAINFL

-467 AMRLINSKLSDPEK
+467 AMRLINNKLKIPNA
-481 Q
+481 

>member
-23 CSCRGNYRDLRPN
+23 CRCRGNYRDLGPN
-36 SNICEICCGL
+36 TNICEICCGL

-57 IEYSTMTSIAL
+57 IEYSAMTSLAL

-87 LPKNFQITQYNVYGI
+87 LPKNFQITQYNVYGF
-102 SSIGIDGKYELE
+102 SSIGVDGIYELD
-114 DAKQIRISRIQLEE
+114 DAKQIRVSRIQLEE
-128 DPGRIVYSE
+128 DPGRIAYSE
-137 GGMNPRNTALIDYNR
+137 GGMNVRNSALIDYNR

-181 TLEHLGI
+181 TLEHIGV

-194 GSVRCDVNVSMNGG
+194 GSVRCDVNVSMEGG
-208 NKVEIKNINSFKEVE
+208 NKVEIKNINSFREVE
-223 KAIKYEITRQSSVYN
+223 KAINYEITRQSSLYS
-238 RNLNIEHET
+238 RNLKIEHET
-247 RHWDDKKKITFKA
+247 RHWDDRKKITFKS

-273 EPDIPVIVLGSDFVA
+273 DRYIPIIVLGNDFVS
-288 NLKKRMPEQPNQRFE
+288 NLKKRMPELPIQRFE
-303 RFKLK
+303 RFVSK

-323 KLADFFESTLKL
+323 KLADFFESTLKVY
-335 HFSPT
+335 FSPT
-340 EIANILVT
+340 EIANFLVT
-348 DFKSLIENDNESTDY
+348 DFKSLIEDDSESTDY

-369 KPEHIAELAKLIEG
+369 KPEHIAELVKLIEG

-399 ESGKLPSEVVNSS
+399 ESGMLPSEVMNNT

-422 IMDAVQSVFDT
+422 LMDAVQSVFDK

-440 AKKNTEAINFL
+440 AKTNSEAINFL

-467 AMRLINSKLSDPEK
+467 AMRIINNKLHNPDK
-481 Q
+481 

>member
-23 CSCRGNYRDLRPN
+23 CSCRGNYRELGPN
-36 SNICEICCGL
+36 TNICEICCGL

-57 IEYSTMTSIAL
+57 IEYSAMTSLAL

-87 LPKNFQITQYNVYGI
+87 LPKNFQITQYNVYGY
-102 SSIGIDGKYELE
+102 SSIGVDGIYELD

-128 DPGRIVYSE
+128 DPGRIAYSE
-137 GGMNPRNTALIDYNR
+137 GSMNVRNSVLLDYNR

-167 GPKEVRQFLNKLSL
+167 SPKEVRQFLNKLSL
-181 TLEHLGI
+181 TLEYIGV

-194 GSVRCDVNVSMNGG
+194 GSVRCDVNVSMEGG
-208 NKVEIKNINSFKEVE
+208 NKVEIKNINSFREVE
-223 KAIKYEITRQSSVYN
+223 KAINYEITRQTSLYS
-238 RNLNIEHET
+238 RNLKIEHET
-247 RHWDDKKKITFKA
+247 RHWDDRKKITFKS

-273 EPDIPVIVLGSDFVA
+273 EPDIPIIVLGNDFVS
-288 NLKKRMPEQPNQRFE
+288 NLKKRMPELPNQRFE
-303 RFKLK
+303 RFVSK
-308 YKLSE
+308 YNLSE

-323 KLADFFESTLKL
+323 KLGDFFEATLKV

-340 EIANILVT
+340 EIANFLIT
-348 DFKSLIENDNESTDY
+348 DFKSLIEDDSESTDY

-369 KPEHIAELAKLIEG
+369 KPEHIAELVKLIEG

-399 ESGKLPSEVVNSS
+399 ESGMLPSDVMNNT
-412 NSYKIADEKT
+412 NSYKISDEKT
-422 IMDAVQSVFDT
+422 LMDAVQSVFDK

-440 AKKNTEAINFL
+440 AKTNSEAINFL

-459 NGRADPKI
+459 NGRADPKT
-467 AMRLINSKLSDPEK
+467 AMRIINNKLHNPDK
-481 Q
+481 

>member
-14 ITALNSKLF
+14 ITVLESKLF

-36 SNICEICCGL
+36 TNICETCCGL
-46 PGSLPVINQKA
+46 PGTLPIINKKA

-87 LPKNFQITQYNVYGI
+87 LPKNFQITQYNVYGF
-102 SSIGIDGKYELE
+102 SSIGVEGLFEL
-114 DAKQIRISRIQLEE
+114 DDSKKIRISRIQLEE
-128 DPGRIVYSE
+128 DPGRIIYLE
-137 GGMNPRNTALIDYNR
+137 GGMNVRNSALIDYNR

-167 GPKEVRQFLNKLSL
+167 NPKEVRLFLNKLSL
-181 TLEHLGI
+181 TLEHLGVCNI
-188 CDTLLE
+188 LME
-194 GSVRCDVNVSMNGG
+194 GSVRCDVNVSMKGG

-223 KAIKYEITRQSSVYN
+223 KAINYEITRQTSMYN
-238 RNLNIEHET
+238 RNIKIESET
-247 RHWDDKKKITFKA
+247 RHWDDKKKITFKS

-273 EPDIPVIVLGSDFVA
+273 EPDIPIIVLGDNFVS
-288 NLKKRMPEQPNQRFE
+288 NLKVHMPELPIQRFD
-303 RFKLK
+303 RFVSK
-308 YKLSE
+308 YKLTE

-323 KLADFFESTLKL
+323 KLADFFESTLKIY
-335 HFSPT
+335 FSPV
-340 EIANILVT
+340 EIANFLIT
-348 DFKSLIENDNESTDY
+348 EFKSMIEDDSESTDY
-363 LKNLKV
+363 LRNMKV
-369 KPEHIAELAKLIEG
+369 KPEHIAELVKMIEG
-383 NKISRITAKD
+383 NKISRTTAKD

-399 ESGKLPSEVVNSS
+399 ETGLLPSEVVNDT
-412 NSYKIADEKT
+412 NSFKIADEKILT
-422 IMDAVQSVFDT
+422 DAVDSVFDT

-440 AKKNTEAINFL
+440 AKTNHEAINFL

-467 AMRLINSKLSDPEK
+467 AMRLINNKLKKPNA
-481 Q
+481 

>member
-23 CSCRGNYRDLRPN
+23 CSCRGNYRDLGPN
-36 SNICEICCGL
+36 TNICEICCGL
-46 PGSLPVINQKA
+46 PGSLPVINKRA
-57 IEYSTMTSIAL
+57 IEYSTMTSVAL

-87 LPKNFQITQYNVYGI
+87 LPKNFQITQYNVYGF
-102 SSIGIDGKYELE
+102 SSIGVDGIYELD

-128 DPGRIVYSE
+128 DPGRIAYSE
-137 GGMNPRNTALIDYNR
+137 GGMNVRNSALIDYNR

-157 IEIVTEPDFT
+157 IEIVTKPDFT

-181 TLEHLGI
+181 TLEHIGV

-194 GSVRCDVNVSMNGG
+194 GSVRCDVNVSMEGG
-208 NKVEIKNINSFKEVE
+208 NKVEIKNINSFREVE
-223 KAIKYEITRQSSVYN
+223 KAINYEITRQTSLYS
-238 RNLNIEHET
+238 RNLKIEHET
-247 RHWDDKKKITFKA
+247 RHWDDRKKITFKS

-273 EPDIPVIVLGSDFVA
+273 EPDIPIIVLGNDFVS
-288 NLKKRMPEQPNQRFE
+288 NLKKRMPELPNQRFE
-303 RFKLK
+303 RFVSK

-323 KLADFFESTLKL
+323 KLADFFESTLKIY
-335 HFSPT
+335 FSPT
-340 EIANILVT
+340 EIANFLVT
-348 DFKSLIENDNESTDY
+348 DFKSLIEDDSESTDY

-369 KPEHIAELAKLIEG
+369 KPEHIAELVKLIEG

-399 ESGKLPSEVVNSS
+399 ESGMLPSEVMNNT
-412 NSYKIADEKT
+412 NSYKISDEKT
-422 IMDAVQSVFDT
+422 LMDAIQSVFDK

-440 AKKNTEAINFL
+440 AKTNSEAINFL

-467 AMRLINSKLSDPEK
+467 AMRIINNKLHNPNK
-481 Q
+481 

>member
-23 CSCRGNYRDLRPN
+23 CSCRGNYRDLGPN
-36 SNICEICCGL
+36 TNICEICCGL

-57 IEYSTMTSIAL
+57 IEYSTMTSLAL

-87 LPKNFQITQYNVYGI
+87 LPKNFQITQYNVYGF
-102 SSIGIDGKYELE
+102 SSIGIDGIYELD

-128 DPGRIVYSE
+128 DPGRIAYSE
-137 GGMNPRNTALIDYNR
+137 GGMNVRNSALIDYNR

-181 TLEHLGI
+181 TLEHIGV

-194 GSVRCDVNVSMNGG
+194 GSVRCDVNVSMEGG
-208 NKVEIKNINSFKEVE
+208 NKVEIKNINSFREVE
-223 KAIKYEITRQSSVYN
+223 KAINYEITRQSSLYS
-238 RNLNIEHET
+238 RNLKIEHET
-247 RHWDDKKKITFKA
+247 RHWDDRKKITFKS

-273 EPDIPVIVLGSDFVA
+273 EPDIPIIVLDNDFVS
-288 NLKKRMPEQPNQRFE
+288 NLKNRMPELPNQRFE
-303 RFKLK
+303 RFVSK

-323 KLADFFESTLKL
+323 KLADFFESTLRVY
-335 HFSPT
+335 FSPT
-340 EIANILVT
+340 EIANFLVT
-348 DFKSLIENDNESTDY
+348 DFKSLIEDDSESTDY

-369 KPEHIAELAKLIEG
+369 KPEHIAELVKLIES

-393 ILVKIF
+393 FLVKIF
-399 ESGKLPSEVVNSS
+399 ESGMLPSEVMNST
-412 NSYKIADEKT
+412 NSYKISDEKT
-422 IMDAVQSVFDT
+422 LVDAVQSVFDK

-440 AKKNTEAINFL
+440 AKTNSEAINFL

-467 AMRLINSKLSDPEK
+467 AIRIIFNKLHNPDK
-481 Q
+481 